1 MPQDAPPPGG
11 AVAVNEV
18 GPAVATVAVPP
29 PAAHGG
35 GRSATARRWP
45 GLVPGLVSLALLLA
59 VWGIAAALGDDPQR
73 LPSPALV
80 LTRLVELAA
89 SGELWLHLGMTL
101 GRVGAAFAAAML
113 IGGALGLWMGRVPAA
128 DRWLNPS
135 LLVLL
140 NIPALVVIVLCYIW
154 IGLNETAAVLAV
166 ALNKIP
172 VVAVLLREQAR
183 ALRPDLDD
191 MGRVFG
197 MGPVA
202 RLRHI
207 VLPQLAPAIA
217 AAARSGVAL
226 IWKIVLVVEF
236 LGRSNGV
243 GFKIHLAFSNF
254 DVPRLLAWS
263 LAFVAVMLALDL
275 MVLRPWQ
282 ARANRWRDDAA

>member
-1 MPQDAPPPGG
+1 MNDLRISLVQGATRWHDPAGNRDYYGELIRSLRGITDLVILPETFTSGFSNDAIANAETMDG
-11 AVAVNEV
+11 
-18 GPAVATVAVPP
+18 ATVA
-29 PAAHGG
+29 
-35 GRSATARRWP
+35 W
-45 GLVPGLVSLALLLA
+45 
-59 VWGIAAALGDDPQR
+59 
-73 LPSPALV
+73 
-80 LTRLVELAA
+80 
-89 SGELWLHLGMTL
+89 
-101 GRVGAAFAAAML
+101 
-113 IGGALGLWMGRVPAA
+113 
-128 DRWLNPS
+128 
-135 LLVLL
+135 
-140 NIPALVVIVLCYIW
+140 
-154 IGLNETAAVLAV
+154 
-166 ALNKIP
+166 
-172 VVAVLLREQAR
+172 LREQAR

-275 MVLRPWQ
+275 CARRLPHGVLPW
-282 ARANRWRDDAA
+282 RV

>member
-1 MPQDAPPPGG
+1 MSKPAAALTPPPGGGLTPQDAPLPGG
-11 AVAVNEV
+11 ALAVDAA
-18 GPAVATVAVPP
+18 GPAVATAVPP
-29 PAAHGG
+29 PAAHGV

-45 GLVPGLVSLALLLA
+45 GLIPGLVSLALLLA

-154 IGLNETAAVLAV
+154 IGLNETAAVLA
-166 ALNKIP
+166 LSLI
-172 VVAVLLREQAR
+172 
-183 ALRPDLDD
+183 
-191 MGRVFG
+191 
-197 MGPVA
+197 
-202 RLRHI
+202 HI
-207 VLPQLAPAIA
+207 
-217 AAARSGVAL
+217 
-226 IWKIVLVVEF
+226 
-236 LGRSNGV
+236 
-243 GFKIHLAFSNF
+243 
-254 DVPRLLAWS
+254 
-263 LAFVAVMLALDL
+263 
-275 MVLRPWQ
+275 
-282 ARANRWRDDAA
+282 